1 MPAPHKKAKTLSQK
15 ASLKRERQFKRE
27 GQTPLDFLL
36 EVMRN
41 PKKRLEY
48 RLEAAKAAAP
58 YVHPKL
64 SIIKNIGSENDPAVE
79 ALANENFRKF
89 VGILGDIARAKQAL
103 GPEQAKLVGNS
114 SPRTIDAE

>member
-1 MPAPHKKAKTLSQK
+1 MPVERKKAKTLSQK
-15 ASLKRERQFKRE
+15 ASLKRERQIKRE

-36 EVMRN
+36 EIMRN
-41 PKKRLEY
+41 PKKRLEF

-64 SIIKNIGSENDPAVE
+64 AIMKHIGANDDPATS
-79 ALANENFRKF
+79 ALADENFKRF
-89 VGILGDIARAKQAL
+89 VGVLGDIARAKQAL